1 LDLCGNKILNELDY
15 NGSTKLEFANMRMVD
30 VIIKKRDRGELSQQE
45 IAYFIQGYTR
55 GEIPDYQAS
64 ALAMA
69 ILLNGMTPEETSR
82 LTLAMAHSGDVLDLS
97 KVVPIAVDKHS
108 TGGVGDKTSLVVAP
122 TVSACGLPVG
132 KMSGRGLG
140 FSGGTLDKLESIP
153 GFRSDLTTEEFIH
166 LLKTIGIVLT
176 GQSADLAPADGK
188 MYALRDVTGTVQ
200 SIPLIA
206 SSIMS
211 KKIAAGAQA
220 ILLDVKV
227 GNGAFMTNLEDARKL
242 AELMVEIGKQVG
254 RKTIAILS
262 DMNQPLGAAVGNS
275 LELQEA
281 VDTLQGKG
289 PHDFRE
295 HCLVASGYMLA
306 LGGISKDEAQGRMM
320 AEDALTSGRAFN
332 RFRQFIHAQGGDES
346 FVDNTKK
353 LHQARLIKDVV
364 SPQSGYLCEIN
375 ARQAGETAVLLG
387 GGRERK
393 GDPIDY
399 TVGVVVHHKVGD
411 EIKAGDLLFTIH
423 ANDEDKLAEAYHKM
437 LSAHRWMNEPV
448 DPLPL
453 YYGIVQ

>member
-1 LDLCGNKILNELDY
+1 
-15 NGSTKLEFANMRMVD
+15 MRMVD
-30 VIIKKRDRGELSQQE
+30 IIIKKRDKGELSRVE
-45 IAYFIQGYTR
+45 LDFFIQGYTR

-69 ILLNGMTPEETSR
+69 ILLNGMTARETTE
-82 LTLAMAHSGDVLDLS
+82 LTLAMAHSGEILDLS

-153 GFRSDLTTEEFIH
+153 GFRINITTDEFIQQ
-166 LLKTIGIVLT
+166 LKRIGIVLT

-188 MYALRDVTGTVQ
+188 LYALRDVTGTVQ

-211 KKIAAGAQA
+211 KKIAAGARA

-227 GNGAFMTNLEDARKL
+227 GQGAFMTNLEDARKL
-242 AELMVEIGKQVG
+242 AELMVEIGKFVD
-254 RKTIAILS
+254 RKTVAILS
-262 DMNQPLGAAVGNS
+262 DMNQPLGEAVGNS

-281 VDTLQGKG
+281 LETLRGRG
-289 PHDFRE
+289 PNDFRE
-295 HCLVASGYMLA
+295 HCMVASGFMLA
-306 LGGISKDEAQGRMM
+306 LGGLVKDELMGKEM
-320 AEDALTSGRAFN
+320 AEEALKSGRAFN
-332 RFRQFIHAQGGDES
+332 RFRDFIKAQGGDIRY
-346 FVDNTKK
+346 VDDPSLLEK
-353 LHQARLIKDVV
+353 ARMIKAIKT
-364 SPQSGYLCEIN
+364 PRSGYLAEVN
-375 ARQAGETAVLLG
+375 AREAGETAVLLG

-399 TVGVVVHHKVGD
+399 TVGVIVHHKVGD
-411 EIKAGDLLFTIH
+411 KVNLGDVLFTLH
-423 ANDEDKLAEAYHKM
+423 ANDQEKLELAKQKM
-437 LSAHRWMNEPV
+437 LAAHRWSDEPV
-448 DPLPL
+448 NALPL
-453 YYGIVQ
+453 YYGVVT